1 MKFTSAAFSPDIRI
15 LEYSG
20 ADPSNPVDVT
30 AGGTGSGGTSSSGAA
45 TTTNATDLLF
55 GANTVR
61 GSTLSPGVGFTKR
74 ILTTPDRD
82 IAEDEMVTTTGSYSA
97 TAPVTSGAWVMQMVA
112 FRTPV
117 GGGGDTQP
125 PTAPTNLTATA
136 VSGSQIN
143 LSWTAST
150 DNVGVTGYLIERCQ
164 GAGCSNWARLFTV
177 PGTTYSDTGLTLE
190 YQLQLSSEGDRC
202 RWKFQPVLEHRDDH
216 DAGDD
221 SGTGGRLLL

>member
-1 MKFTSAAFSPDIRI
+1 M
-15 LEYSG
+15 
-20 ADPSNPVDVT
+20 
-30 AGGTGSGGTSSSGAA
+30 

-61 GSTLSPGVGFTKR
+61 GATLSPGAGFTKR
-74 ILTTPDRD
+74 IQTTPDQD
-82 IAEDEMVTTTGSYSA
+82 IAEDEMVTTAGSYSA

-150 DNVGVTGYLIERCQ
+150 DNVGVT
-164 GAGCSNWARLFTV
+164 
-177 PGTTYSDTGLTLE
+177 DT
-190 YQLQLSSEGDRC
+190 
-202 RWKFQPVLEHRDDH
+202 
-216 DAGDD
+216 
-221 SGTGGRLLL
+221 